1 MTIRLA
7 TQRDIPA
14 AMALE
19 ERHYVGN
26 IDVSE
31 HAEGFIS
38 ILHSRGWFESAVN
51 AAGVHVAASAEGAI
65 QGFIAVTAP
74 PASSDSGTPAI
85 VRSMLKLAKT
95 LEFDGLPIAEQRYAF
110 RGPVLVDRTA
120 RGRGLYSAFNLVT
133 RKAYRERFDVGVL
146 FVADDNPRSLHTT
159 TPKLGAEPLASLPV
173 DGTQYRF
180 LAFEF

>member
-7 TQRDIPA
+7 TQCDIPA
-14 AMALE
+14 VMALE

-26 IDVSE
+26 IDASE

-38 ILHSRGWFESAVN
+38 ILHPRGWFESAVN
-51 AAGVHVAASAEGAI
+51 AAGVHVAVSEEGAI

-95 LEFDGLPIAEQRYAF
+95 LEFNGLPIAEQRYAF

-120 RGRGLYSAFNLVT
+120 RGKGIYSQFNSVT
-133 RKAYRERFDVGVL
+133 LAAYRERFDVGVL
-146 FVADDNPRSLHTT
+146 FVAADNPRSLHTT
-159 TPKLGAEPLASLPV
+159 TTKLRAQSLAMFEV
-173 DGTQYRF
+173 DGKQYHF
-180 LAFEF
+180 LAFGF